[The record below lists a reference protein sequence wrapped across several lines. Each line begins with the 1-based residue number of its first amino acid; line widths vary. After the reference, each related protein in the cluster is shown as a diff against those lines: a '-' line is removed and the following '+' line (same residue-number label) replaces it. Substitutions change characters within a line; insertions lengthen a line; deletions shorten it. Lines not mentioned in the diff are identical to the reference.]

1 MEEHN
6 NPKKKGPNLR
16 SVVLYVLLGLVLVAL
31 VGSQLVNFGPQEEID
46 ELITSDFVTAVNDG
60 RVDEV
65 TYHAASA
72 TLDGTYY
79 KDEAAKEAGELSS
92 FKSTYTGDDM
102 LQELMAAHPETK
114 YNEDVTTSGWIT
126 TLLTTLL
133 PLLLIFGV
141 LIFFMSQVSG
151 ANNKQ
156 MQFGKTKAKKVSE
169 ETPKVRFSDV
179 DGIDEAVEELE
190 EIKDFLSNPA
200 KYQAMGAK
208 IPRGVLLVGP
218 PGTGKTLLARAVA
231 GEAGV
236 PFFSISGSDFVEM
249 FVGVGASRVR
259 DLFAQAKEVA
269 PAIIFIDEIDAVG
282 RQRGAG
288 LGGGHDEREQT
299 LNQLLV
305 EMDGFETNDS
315 VIMIAATNRVD
326 ILDPALLRPG
336 RFDRQI
342 VVDRP
347 DLKGREQILKVHCEG
362 KPMASDVDLAAL
374 ASLTSGFTGAD
385 LANLLN
391 ESALLAARRNKSLI
405 TNDEVTESMER
416 VIAGPER
423 KGRIMTD
430 KEKATIAYHESGHAL
445 VGHLLNHTDPIH
457 KISIIARGQA
467 LGYTLSIPSEDRF
480 LQSKSEM
487 IDNLAMFLGG
497 RVAEEIMNDGDV
509 TTGASNDLERATKM
523 AKAMVTRYGM
533 SDILG
538 HQVYGEPN
546 QEVFLGRDFGS
557 TPDYSQET
565 ANTIDEEVARLMTT
579 AHDTAYSILSE
590 NRDQLELMA
599 QVLLERE
606 TVEGRAVEALLDNTW
621 DEYVEW
627 EKTHPS
633 EAEQD
638 KKNIVTAAQNVGAP
652 HELMDPRDASD
663 APAPVSPP
671 VPDSDDGGR

>member
-1 MEEHN
+1 MEEPN
-6 NPKKKGPNLR
+6 TTKKKGPNPR
-16 SVVLYVLLGLVLVAL
+16 NIVLYVLLGLVLVAL
-31 VGSQLVNFGPQEEID
+31 VGSQLLNFGPQQEID
-46 ELITSDFVTAVNDG
+46 ELITSDFVTAVNEG

-79 KDEAAKEAGELSS
+79 KDAAAKEAGELSS

-151 ANNKQ
+151 ANSKQ

-179 DGIDEAVEELE
+179 AGIDEAVEELE

-259 DLFAQAKEVA
+259 DLFAQAKESA

-305 EMDGFETNDS
+305 EMDGFESNDS

-391 ESALLAARRNKSLI
+391 EAALLAARRGKSII

-416 VIAGPER
+416 VVAGPER
-423 KGRIMTD
+423 KGRIMTE
-430 KEKATIAYHESGHAL
+430 KEKTTIAYHESGHAL

-533 SDILG
+533 SDVLG

-579 AHDTAYSILSE
+579 AYDTAFRILSE
-590 NRDQLELMA
+590 NRTQLELMA
-599 QVLLERE
+599 SVLLERE
-606 TVEGRAVEALLDNTW
+606 TVEGKAVEALLDNSW
-621 DEYVEW
+621 DEYIEW
-627 EKTHPS
+627 EKTHPK
-633 EAEQD
+633 EAEED
-638 KKNIVTAAQNVGAP
+638 RKDILTAAENAGAP
-652 HELMDPRDASD
+652 HELMGPEDVADM
-663 APAPVSPP
+663 PAPVSPP
-671 VPDSDDGGR
+671 PPDSDEEER

>member
-179 DGIDEAVEELE
+179 AGIDEAVEELE

-259 DLFAQAKEVA
+259 DLFAQAKEAA

-416 VIAGPER
+416 VVAGPER

-497 RVAEEIMNDGDV
+497 RVAEEIMNNGDV

-533 SDILG
+533 SDDFDMVALETVNNQYLGGDASLACSAETQTKIDQRVVELVKAQHEKAVNIL
-538 HQVYGEPN
+538 
-546 QEVFLGRDFGS
+546 
-557 TPDYSQET
+557 T
-565 ANTIDEEVARLMTT
+565 
-579 AHDTAYSILSE
+579 E
-590 NRDQLELMA
+590 NRAKLDELA
-599 QVLLERE
+599 QYLYEKE
-606 TVEGRAVEALLDNTW
+606 TITGEEFMHILN
-621 DEYVEW
+621 
-627 EKTHPS
+627 
-633 EAEQD
+633 
-638 KKNIVTAAQNVGAP
+638 AQ
-652 HELMDPRDASD
+652 
-663 APAPVSPP
+663 
-671 VPDSDDGGR
+671 

>member
-1 MEEHN
+1 MEEPN
-6 NPKKKGPNLR
+6 TTKKKGPNPR
-16 SVVLYVLLGLVLVAL
+16 NIVLYVLLGLVLVAL
-31 VGSQLVNFGPQEEID
+31 VGSQLLNFGPQQEID
-46 ELITSDFVTAVNDG
+46 ELITSDFVTAVNED
-60 RVDEV
+60 RVAEV

-79 KDEAAKEAGELSS
+79 KDAAAKEAGELSS

-151 ANNKQ
+151 ANSKQ

-179 DGIDEAVEELE
+179 AGIDEAVEELE

-259 DLFAQAKEVA
+259 DLFAQAKESA

-305 EMDGFETNDS
+305 EMDGFESNDS

-385 LANLLN
+385 LANRLN
-391 ESALLAARRNKSLI
+391 EAALLAARRGKSII

-423 KGRIMTD
+423 KGRIMTE
-430 KEKATIAYHESGHAL
+430 KEKTTIAYHESGHAL

-579 AHDTAYSILSE
+579 AHDTAFRILSE
-590 NRDQLELMA
+590 NRTQLELMA
-599 QVLLERE
+599 NVLLERE
-606 TVEGRAVEALLDNTW
+606 TVEGKAVEALLDNSW
-621 DEYVEW
+621 DEYIEW
-627 EKTHPS
+627 EKTHPK
-633 EAEQD
+633 EAEED
-638 KKNIVTAAQNVGAP
+638 RKDILTAAENAGAP
-652 HELMDPRDASD
+652 HELM
-663 APAPVSPP
+663 APEDVAGMLAPVSPP
-671 VPDSDDGGR
+671 PPDSDEEER

>member
-179 DGIDEAVEELE
+179 AGIDEAVEELE

-259 DLFAQAKEVA
+259 DLFAQAKEAA

-416 VIAGPER
+416 VVAGPER

>member
-1 MEEHN
+1 MEEPN
-6 NPKKKGPNLR
+6 TTKKKGPNPR
-16 SVVLYVLLGLVLVAL
+16 NIVLYVLLGLVLVAL
-31 VGSQLVNFGPQEEID
+31 VGSQLLNFGPQQEID
-46 ELITSDFVTAVNDG
+46 ELITSDFVTAVNED
-60 RVDEV
+60 RVAEV

-79 KDEAAKEAGELSS
+79 KDAAAKEAGELSS

-151 ANNKQ
+151 ANSKQ

-179 DGIDEAVEELE
+179 AGIDEAVEELE

-259 DLFAQAKEVA
+259 DLFAQAKESA

-305 EMDGFETNDS
+305 EMDGFESNDS

-391 ESALLAARRNKSLI
+391 EAALLAARRGKSII

-416 VIAGPER
+416 VVAGPER
-423 KGRIMTD
+423 KGRIMTE
-430 KEKATIAYHESGHAL
+430 KEKTTIAYHESGHAL

-579 AHDTAYSILSE
+579 AHDTALRILSE
-590 NRDQLELMA
+590 NRTQLELMA
-599 QVLLERE
+599 SVLLERE
-606 TVEGRAVEALLDNTW
+606 TVEGKAVEALLDNSW
-621 DEYVEW
+621 DEYIEW
-627 EKTHPS
+627 EKTHPK
-633 EAEQD
+633 EAEED
-638 KKNIVTAAQNVGAP
+638 RKDILTAAENAGAP
-652 HELMDPRDASD
+652 HELMGPEDVADM
-663 APAPVSPP
+663 PAPVSPP
-671 VPDSDDGGR
+671 PPDSDEEER